1 MGKRVLVS
9 GYRFS
14 LFLHY
19 TKASCLPCYTWGRMK
34 SAHLPRYA
42 ITIFLVL
49 LGLTFLVG
57 NVLVFTPVLAATPV
71 LQAPTVTG
79 TPDAAIS
86 LTPTLPPYPDSADTT
101 GILLLGILLVSVIL
115 IGLVWGNRLPR
126 K

>member
-1 MGKRVLVS
+1 
-9 GYRFS
+9 
-14 LFLHY
+14 
-19 TKASCLPCYTWGRMK
+19 MK

-42 ITIFLVL
+42 ITVFLVL

-57 NVLVFTPVLAATPV
+57 NILVFSPALAATPV

-79 TPDAAIS
+79 TLDAAIT